1 MSAIF
6 GFAANI
12 AFVNL
17 DNFVCAA
24 EAACCR
30 MGYIA
35 HAFAKPMA
43 HEPCRLICK
52 AQHAMNLMSAYSF
65 LAGHHEVHS
74 KKPLIQRNF
83 AALHCRSNGD
93 AKGLFALVAFIDT
106 RARALARKLGDA
118 AGIGI
123 PAMTAHRTVRPM
135 ELFEMLAG
143 LIGIGENGVC
153 KIAHRISFR
162 MRKSYALQYVN

>member
-1 MSAIF
+1 MSA
-6 GFAANI
+6 
-12 AFVNL
+12 
-17 DNFVCAA
+17 
-24 EAACCR
+24 
-30 MGYIA
+30 
-35 HAFAKPMA
+35 HT
-43 HEPCRLICK
+43 
-52 AQHAMNLMSAYSF
+52 F

-83 AALHCRSNGD
+83 AALHCRSNGY
-93 AKGLFALVAFIDT
+93 AKGLFAFVALIDAG
-106 RARALARKLGDA
+106 ARAVARKFSDTTGV
-118 AGIGI
+118 GIS
-123 PAMTAHRTVRPM
+123 AMTAHRTVRPM

>member
-1 MSAIF
+1 MRRCLILALLRCVLLAFRFSVSAIF

-43 HEPCRLICK
+43 MP
-52 AQHAMNLMSAYSF
+52 
-65 LAGHHEVHS
+65 
-74 KKPLIQRNF
+74 
-83 AALHCRSNGD
+83 
-93 AKGLFALVAFIDT
+93 ID
-106 RARALARKLGDA
+106 
-118 AGIGI
+118 
-123 PAMTAHRTVRPM
+123 M
-135 ELFEMLAG
+135 
-143 LIGIGENGVC
+143 
-153 KIAHRISFR
+153 
-162 MRKSYALQYVN
+162 